1 MSVQGAQSCQ
11 TLCNP
16 LDCSPPGSSFCPWN
30 FPDRNTGLD
39 CLYAYHLNTCVR
51 MIIALSHCMILY
63 VHMSPLLSRFDKLV
77 KLKSKRNS
85 LVLLDPRKLACLSL
99 FIFMTSFQVGYT
111 VLYYIIALKT
121 KDHTFPRL

>member
-1 MSVQGAQSCQ
+1 MSAWGAQSCQ

-30 FPDRNTGLD
+30 FPDGNTGLD
-39 CLYAYHLNTCVR
+39 CLYAYHLNTCEG

-85 LVLLDPRKLACLSL
+85 IGP
-99 FIFMTSFQVGYT
+99 T
-111 VLYYIIALKT
+111 
-121 KDHTFPRL
+121 